1 MKCSVKFFLFTLISL
16 ALGNLSV
23 APVFAEESST
33 SVVSSQT
40 TEQSSLAEMDQ
51 TTISEPLVST
61 SNQQSVEV
69 SESLPT
75 TSEEAATT
83 ENSQKLVT
91 IYRLYNYETGE
102 HIYTPDLN
110 EKNVLYQHHHW
121 GDEGVA
127 WYAPASGKPI
137 FRLYHPGHHQHLYTA
152 DTNEVSVLTRQ
163 HGWKLDNQGRPLFY
177 SGGGVPIY
185 RLYNQKH
192 RGLHHWTTD
201 RNEYNTIPKYGWR
214 QEGIAFYASQVGQP
228 IQTKYAH
235 KLLYNGAYYQVRGKY
250 GYVPIINKKHPIN
263 SAYHPGENPTA
274 KASFEALTN
283 QMRALGFGISYSY
296 SGFRS
301 YATQHSLYWNYVNQY
316 GQAAADR
323 FSARPG
329 YSEHQSGLAF
339 DVFGTGGGLLSQ
351 PNAVHWLA
359 HNAHRYGFVVRYQ
372 AGKEWIT
379 GYMAEP
385 WHIRYVGPEA
395 ADIYNSG
402 LSIEEYYGVAGGG
415 Y

>member
-33 SVVSSQT
+33 TVVSSQT

-177 SGGGVPIY
+177 
-185 RLYNQKH
+185 
-192 RGLHHWTTD
+192 
-201 RNEYNTIPKYGWR
+201 
-214 QEGIAFYASQVGQP
+214 
-228 IQTKYAH
+228 
-235 KLLYNGAYYQVRGKY
+235 
-250 GYVPIINKKHPIN
+250 
-263 SAYHPGENPTA
+263 
-274 KASFEALTN
+274 
-283 QMRALGFGISYSY
+283 
-296 SGFRS
+296 
-301 YATQHSLYWNYVNQY
+301 
-316 GQAAADR
+316 
-323 FSARPG
+323 
-329 YSEHQSGLAF
+329 
-339 DVFGTGGGLLSQ
+339 
-351 PNAVHWLA
+351 
-359 HNAHRYGFVVRYQ
+359 
-372 AGKEWIT
+372 
-379 GYMAEP
+379 
-385 WHIRYVGPEA
+385 
-395 ADIYNSG
+395 
-402 LSIEEYYGVAGGG
+402 
-415 Y
+415 